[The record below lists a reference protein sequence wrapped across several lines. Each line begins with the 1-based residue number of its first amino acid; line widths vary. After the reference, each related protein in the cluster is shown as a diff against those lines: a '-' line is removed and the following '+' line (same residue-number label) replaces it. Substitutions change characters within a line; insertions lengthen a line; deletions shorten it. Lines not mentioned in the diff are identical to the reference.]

1 MSRKINALEQFL
13 EVVGESD
20 EVELNKAVVVVD
32 ARRVNISVDNA
43 LRMKVGYS
51 TAQLSEHAKNLVGGK
66 GILTEL
72 LPRGNMVRCFRLKY
86 KSLNF
91 VYEG

>member
-1 MSRKINALEQFL
+1 
-13 EVVGESD
+13 
-20 EVELNKAVVVVD
+20 VD

-51 TAQLSEHAKNLVGGK
+51 TAQLSEHAKNLVG
-66 GILTEL
+66 ILTEL